1 MKKLQFAM
9 VGGGNGA
16 LIGDIHR
23 IGAQFDDLAELKA
36 GCFSRH
42 WDKNLEAGEKW
53 GVEPGRIYP
62 DYHTMLEEEA
72 KRTGEDR
79 LDFVVVATPNNTHY
93 EIVKDIIAH
102 GFHIVCDKPVTF
114 TSRESEELKAL
125 AQEKDLLFG
134 VSYSYAHY
142 AILEQAKKMIA
153 DGVLGKIHTIA
164 AEYPQ
169 EWVGL
174 NTALRGKDGLT
185 WRVDPAI
192 CGPSGVIAD
201 IGTHVE
207 YLISKVTGLNNAVE
221 IGACAFMGCT
231 SLRELKLGAG
241 LTSIGDW
248 AFKGCLSLSTDV
260 PASAAK
266 IGEDAFAYTE
276 SVTYAGQAEETAPG
290 ALESDSQKIGSHPYF
305 PVSGRTVRKEHQLKL
320 TAFDLV
326 WYLQYLHK
334 QGLIADKLFEQYES
348 GILKYTRG
356 DDNEYIL
363 ANMLTG
369 FDDIYGSEEFPLNAQ
384 IEKFRDRLY
393 FFSKELV

>member
-207 YLISKVTGLNNAVE
+207 YLISKVTGLKPVRVLARLRSIPDYVPVESDAQVLIDYDNGVAGIFWTSFAMVGKSCCMKVRIYGDKGGMEWNAHD
-221 IGACAFMGCT
+221 FME
-231 SLRELKLGAG
+231 LRVD
-241 LTSIGDW
+241 I
-248 AFKGCLSLSTDV
+248 
-260 PASAAK
+260 
-266 IGEDAFAYTE
+266 
-276 SVTYAGQAEETAPG
+276 AGQPTQIWSANYDYCDPQARKSCRLPKGMPEAFHSLFANFYRG
-290 ALESDSQKIGSHPYF
+290 YCSHLL
-305 PVSGRTVRKEHQLKL
+305 SRKEGKDERP
-320 TAFDLV
+320 FPYSDIDDGI
-326 WYLQYLHK
+326 
-334 QGLIADKLFEQYES
+334 QGLKFIEAC
-348 GILKYTRG
+348 LKSQEDGNVWT
-356 DDNEYIL
+356 
-363 ANMLTG
+363 
-369 FDDIYGSEEFPLNAQ
+369 Q
-384 IEKFRDRLY
+384 
-393 FFSKELV
+393 V

>member
-185 WRVDPAI
+185 WRVDPAS

-207 YLISKVTGLNNAVE
+207 YLISKVTGLKPVRVLARLRSIPDYVPVESDAQVLIDYDNGAAGIFWTSFAMVGKSCCMKVRIYGDKGGMEWNAHD
-221 IGACAFMGCT
+221 FME
-231 SLRELKLGAG
+231 LRVD
-241 LTSIGDW
+241 I
-248 AFKGCLSLSTDV
+248 
-260 PASAAK
+260 
-266 IGEDAFAYTE
+266 
-276 SVTYAGQAEETAPG
+276 AGQPTQIWSANYDYCDPQARKSCRLPKGMPEAFHSLFANFYRG
-290 ALESDSQKIGSHPYF
+290 YCSHLL
-305 PVSGRTVRKEHQLKL
+305 SRKEGKDERP
-320 TAFDLV
+320 FPYSDIDDGI
-326 WYLQYLHK
+326 
-334 QGLIADKLFEQYES
+334 QGLKFIEAC
-348 GILKYTRG
+348 LKSQEDGNVWT
-356 DDNEYIL
+356 
-363 ANMLTG
+363 
-369 FDDIYGSEEFPLNAQ
+369 Q
-384 IEKFRDRLY
+384 
-393 FFSKELV
+393 V

>member
-23 IGAQFDDLAELKA
+23 IGAQLDDLAELKA

-207 YLISKVTGLNNAVE
+207 YLISKVTGLKPVRVLARLRSIPDYVPVESDAQVLIDYDNGAAGIFWTSFAMVGKSCCMKVRIYGDKGGMEWNAHD
-221 IGACAFMGCT
+221 FME
-231 SLRELKLGAG
+231 LRVD
-241 LTSIGDW
+241 I
-248 AFKGCLSLSTDV
+248 
-260 PASAAK
+260 
-266 IGEDAFAYTE
+266 
-276 SVTYAGQAEETAPG
+276 AGQPTQIWSANYDYCDPQARKSCRLPKGMPEAFHSLFANFYRG
-290 ALESDSQKIGSHPYF
+290 YCSHLL
-305 PVSGRTVRKEHQLKL
+305 SRKEGKDERP
-320 TAFDLV
+320 FPYSDIDDGI
-326 WYLQYLHK
+326 
-334 QGLIADKLFEQYES
+334 QGLKFIEAC
-348 GILKYTRG
+348 LKSQEDGNVWT
-356 DDNEYIL
+356 
-363 ANMLTG
+363 
-369 FDDIYGSEEFPLNAQ
+369 Q
-384 IEKFRDRLY
+384 
-393 FFSKELV
+393 V

>member
-23 IGAQFDDLAELKA
+23 IGALAELKA

-207 YLISKVTGLNNAVE
+207 YLISKVTGLKPVRVLARLRSIPDYVPVESDAQVLIDYDNGAAGIFWTSFAMVGKSCCMKVRIYGDKGGMEWNAHD
-221 IGACAFMGCT
+221 FME
-231 SLRELKLGAG
+231 LRVD
-241 LTSIGDW
+241 I
-248 AFKGCLSLSTDV
+248 
-260 PASAAK
+260 
-266 IGEDAFAYTE
+266 
-276 SVTYAGQAEETAPG
+276 AGQPTQIWSANYDYCDPQARKSCRLPKGMPEAFHSLFANFYRG
-290 ALESDSQKIGSHPYF
+290 YCSHLL
-305 PVSGRTVRKEHQLKL
+305 SRKEGKDERP
-320 TAFDLV
+320 FPYSDIDDGI
-326 WYLQYLHK
+326 
-334 QGLIADKLFEQYES
+334 QGLKFIEAC
-348 GILKYTRG
+348 LKSQEDGNVWT
-356 DDNEYIL
+356 
-363 ANMLTG
+363 
-369 FDDIYGSEEFPLNAQ
+369 Q
-384 IEKFRDRLY
+384 
-393 FFSKELV
+393 V